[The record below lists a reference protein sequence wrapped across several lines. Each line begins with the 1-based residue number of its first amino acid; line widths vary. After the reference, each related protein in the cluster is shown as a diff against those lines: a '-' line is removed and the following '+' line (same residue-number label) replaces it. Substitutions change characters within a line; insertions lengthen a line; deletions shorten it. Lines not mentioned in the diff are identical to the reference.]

1 MLCVGTAAAA
11 LAGVQTGAASG
22 TTGVCHTLPSAP
34 ASPPPGPTP
43 SLSPGATST
52 GSATITQLC
61 ISVQPTASTIQAGQ
75 KAPFVVDVWPVGG
88 DASNVTVQISDS
100 PASFGT
106 PAFNVCGNGDGT
118 TTCSV
123 GVLRANQTTQLQ
135 AEISMPTSAT
145 TGQSATLGGTA
156 TGVATGATA
165 SGSVSSVAT
174 VTVSN
179 PTPTPTPTPT
189 KTSTNSTGHG
199 HSSGSGSGG
208 SGSGL
213 TSGLGTTSPLSG
225 LLPLA
230 SGGSGSSGGA
240 NPGNLFPTI
249 TPSPGTAGSAGP
261 GGATAKHSPYR
272 ARTVADILPLNSRQ
286 LGSQIAGLVVLA
298 LGIIIAVARISLRK
312 PRTQSK

>member
-1 MLCVGTAAAA
+1 MLGIGTAAAA

-22 TTGVCHTLPSAP
+22 ATGVCQMLPSAP
-34 ASPPPGPTP
+34 PPPPPSPTSSP
-43 SLSPGATST
+43 SPGVTSS
-52 GSATITQLC
+52 GSSTVTQLC
-61 ISVQPTASTIQAGQ
+61 ISVQSSASTIQAGQ
-75 KAPFVVDVWPVGG
+75 KAPFVIDVWPVGG
-88 DASNVTVQISDS
+88 DASNVTLQISAA

-118 TTCSV
+118 ATCTV
-123 GVLRANQTTQLQ
+123 GGLKVNQTTQLQ
-135 AEISMPTSAT
+135 ASISVPSTAT
-145 TGQSATLGGTA
+145 TGQSTTLGGTA

-189 KTSTNSTGHG
+189 STHSTGHG
-199 HSSGSGSGG
+199 HSAGSGSGG
-208 SGSGL
+208 SGL
-213 TSGLGTTSPLSG
+213 PSGLGNTSPLSG
-225 LLPLA
+225 LLPLG
-230 SGGSGSSGGA
+230 SGGSGKSGV

-249 TPSPGTAGSAGP
+249 APSSGTAGTVAGP
-261 GGATAKHSPYR
+261 AGATGRHQPYH

-298 LGIIIAVARISLRK
+298 IGIVIAVARVSLRK